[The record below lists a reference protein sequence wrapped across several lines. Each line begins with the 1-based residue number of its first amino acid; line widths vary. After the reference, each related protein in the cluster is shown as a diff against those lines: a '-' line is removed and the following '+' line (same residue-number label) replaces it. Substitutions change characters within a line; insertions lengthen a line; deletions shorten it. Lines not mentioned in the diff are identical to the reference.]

1 VPASTLHRLLEWRR
15 PTASFSRNAAR
26 PLEADVLIVDEASMV
41 DVRLGA
47 DLVGALPA
55 STRLVLVGD
64 VDQLPSVGPGTVLAD
79 VIASGAVPVVR
90 LTEIFR
96 QAAASLIVVNAHR
109 IHDGDMPEL
118 GAGADR
124 DFFFLEEDDPAR
136 AAALIRDLVA
146 TRLPPALPA
155 GAPRDPG
162 AVADAPGRAG
172 RRQPEPAV
180 AGGADD
186 GRRGRASAARAACA
200 SATRSCR

>member
-1 VPASTLHRLLEWRR
+1 MTVALAAPTGRAAKRLSDATGVPASTLHRLLEWR
-15 PTASFSRNAAR
+15 PAEASFSRNAAR

-109 IHDGDMPEL
+109 IHDGDMPDAGRGRRPRL
-118 GAGADR
+118 LLPGGGRSGARGRADSR
-124 DFFFLEEDDPAR
+124 PR
-136 AAALIRDLVA
+136 RHAAAA
-146 TRLPPALPA
+146 ALPA
-155 GAPRDPG
+155 GAR
-162 AVADAPGRAG
+162 
-172 RRQPEPAV
+172 
-180 AGGADD
+180 
-186 GRRGRASAARAACA
+186 
-200 SATRSCR
+200 TRSRCCRRCTGASWAPAT